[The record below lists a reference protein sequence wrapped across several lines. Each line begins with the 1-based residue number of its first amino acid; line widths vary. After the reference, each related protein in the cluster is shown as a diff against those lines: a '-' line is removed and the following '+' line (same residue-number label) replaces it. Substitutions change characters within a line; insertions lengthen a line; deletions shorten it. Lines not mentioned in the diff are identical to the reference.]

1 MTKISFFAS
10 NALKMKLLDG
20 GSKRIVVE
28 YMYSS
33 IWGNNFCRELE
44 KIGGFIVAATDQFAP

>member
-20 GSKRIVVE
+20 GSKRIVVV
-28 YMYSS
+28 YLFSS
-33 IWGNNFCRELE
+33 IWRNIFCGELE
-44 KIGGFIVAATDQFAP
+44 KISGFIVAATDQSAL

>member
-10 NALKMKLLDG
+10 NALKMKLLEG

-33 IWGNNFCRELE
+33 IWGNIFCGEFE
-44 KIGGFIVAATDQFAP
+44 KINGFIVAATDQSAL